1 MVNLKDLDK
10 KVDKLLES
18 ETSNS
23 LTHWLLNKRN
33 KNFSKFSDIKPFNEI
48 CLKFC
53 AKIKK

>member
-48 CLKFC
+48 SLKFC